1 MMLKQNKFIK
11 LIRRYVKLIDKILSS
26 PVVLLTYYL
35 NKLYITLRLS
45 LEHFEI
51 LERIKETE
59 FKEWKIIMNHIQKLK
74 LLNTNGQYSET
85 IRVLSA
91 IMPDTYA
98 KCYYLK
104 KIYEE
109 IKQ

>member
-11 LIRRYVKLIDKILSS
+11 LIRRYFKLIDKILSS
-26 PVVLLTYYL
+26 PIVLLTYYI

-51 LERIKETE
+51 LERLKEPE
-59 FKEWKIIMNHIQKLK
+59 YNEWLIIVNHIQKLK
-74 LLNTNGQYSET
+74 LLNANGQYSET

-104 KIYEE
+104 KLYEE
-109 IKQ
+109 TK